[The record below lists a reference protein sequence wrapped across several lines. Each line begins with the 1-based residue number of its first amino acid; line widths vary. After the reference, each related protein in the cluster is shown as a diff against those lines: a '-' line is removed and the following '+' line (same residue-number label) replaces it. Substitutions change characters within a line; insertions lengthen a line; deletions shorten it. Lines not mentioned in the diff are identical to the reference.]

1 MHIFSH
7 VIVNIS
13 AERMFIYMGS
23 AYNCGTQNA
32 TLVKNEKQK
41 TQPIAEA
48 DFIKGNSQV
57 LLMFSILPVERG
69 TFPQRFHKGEFPS
82 FINVFNSSRGEGY
95 FPPKIS

>member
-1 MHIFSH
+1 
-7 VIVNIS
+7 
-13 AERMFIYMGS
+13 MFIYMGS

-69 TFPQRFHKGEFPS
+69 TFPQFERVKLKTRRLLECM
-82 FINVFNSSRGEGY
+82 RA
-95 FPPKIS
+95 KISEKQKTQ